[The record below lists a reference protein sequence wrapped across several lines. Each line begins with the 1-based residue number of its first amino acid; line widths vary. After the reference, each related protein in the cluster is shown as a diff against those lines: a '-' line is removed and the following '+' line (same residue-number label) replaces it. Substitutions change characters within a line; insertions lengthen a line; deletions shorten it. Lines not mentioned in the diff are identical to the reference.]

1 MIMRWLIT
9 QLKRIFGI
17 GSTHNK
23 KLKDEDFLKLNIEP
37 SPADSGA
44 QSSVSFIDDVQLESA
59 EINIGLDFGTSYTKG
74 CWYLLDK
81 EKREIV
87 RWNSSW
93 ESDRGIFLRSCLWLN
108 EDDVLTMYPSNNEK
122 ERQIL
127 HFKMAIAGQLIDGK
141 VLPRNVSL
149 VTDPY
154 KLYASFFIAQCLKW
168 VEQCAAESEEKF
180 LKNKKVI
187 WSGAIGIPIAYY
199 GSKES
204 DRFKEILNAALF
216 MKEKIHDSEMMVDL
230 DKLYQNSLMDKQ
242 SQTFDIVPE
251 LYAEASGLFS
261 DFHTADGYY
270 TFFDIGGGTVDS
282 ATTYFTRKEGKTR
295 VNFLSAY
302 VEPLGMDILNKAS
315 NDSSR
320 LEELRRQIMYQ
331 TAKTVIEAK
340 EKTES
345 NWMEM
350 DSLPIHMCGGGHLS
364 DFHIKA
370 IKSTYYH
377 NQHWKLHIP
386 QYDIR
391 DLDCAFGNVKW
402 MPENDKHRLL
412 IAVGLSIP
420 AGYGPM
426 IQGFP
431 NQNPKLDKM
440 QETYFVDLD
449 DRQRDLY
456 GD

>member
-1 MIMRWLIT
+1 MRWLIT

-216 MKEKIHDSEMMVDL
+216 MKEKFM
-230 DKLYQNSLMDKQ
+230 
-242 SQTFDIVPE
+242 
-251 LYAEASGLFS
+251 
-261 DFHTADGYY
+261 
-270 TFFDIGGGTVDS
+270 
-282 ATTYFTRKEGKTR
+282 
-295 VNFLSAY
+295 
-302 VEPLGMDILNKAS
+302 IL
-315 NDSSR
+315 R
-320 LEELRRQIMYQ
+320 
-331 TAKTVIEAK
+331 
-340 EKTES
+340 
-345 NWMEM
+345 
-350 DSLPIHMCGGGHLS
+350 
-364 DFHIKA
+364 
-370 IKSTYYH
+370 
-377 NQHWKLHIP
+377 
-386 QYDIR
+386 
-391 DLDCAFGNVKW
+391 
-402 MPENDKHRLL
+402 
-412 IAVGLSIP
+412 
-420 AGYGPM
+420 
-426 IQGFP
+426 
-431 NQNPKLDKM
+431 
-440 QETYFVDLD
+440 
-449 DRQRDLY
+449 
-456 GD
+456 